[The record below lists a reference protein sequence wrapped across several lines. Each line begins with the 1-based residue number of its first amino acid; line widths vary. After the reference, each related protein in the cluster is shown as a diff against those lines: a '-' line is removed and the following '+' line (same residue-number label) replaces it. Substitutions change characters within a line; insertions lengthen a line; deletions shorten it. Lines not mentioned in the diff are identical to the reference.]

1 MLRCL
6 AVSVG
11 LNRER
16 VGPYKLIRL
25 IGKGGMGAVYEAVQE
40 PIERRVAVKILHGR
54 YAQEPEIATRFFN
67 EARAVNI
74 VDHPGIVQI
83 SDYGQ
88 LPTGVAYLVM
98 EFLKGETLGERIKRA
113 AGRMPVPEVVRL
125 ARQIAAALAAAHE
138 KGVIHR
144 DLKPDN
150 VMLVPDPDPESPGR
164 IRVKLLDF
172 GIAKVAAEVS
182 QNAANTAADVVMG
195 TPKYMSPE
203 QCRGA
208 GSVDDKSDV
217 YALGIILFE
226 MLVGKPP
233 FVGATGEILAKQI
246 YNQPPQLR
254 EVAPWVPEQLAALVH
269 RLLVKSKADRP
280 AMRQVNGELET
291 MSLSYPTT
299 MHSVIGLPA
308 LGALPPGM
316 QPGLAVAP
324 PQAAG
329 PSSVVMVQEGPLE
342 DASASQAVVAAAE
355 ALPERTVNEEE
366 DNTPTGVRLAAAR
379 GQQPEKDSHSGLQ
392 PQSTL
397 GFSVGQSSLSMTPPR
412 PRRLLIGIGTGG
424 LLAVGLLLALLL
436 RGSQP
441 PAPAKVR
448 VASKPPKR
456 TVHWS
461 LASEPGGAEVI
472 RASNGESLG
481 RTPWQSDV
489 PIGSGRVTLRLH
501 FPGYQDREVELDAS
515 RDDRTEVMLETQ
527 LPVQV
532 LTPNPPPVKPKP
544 HPKPKPVGP
553 SKPSGPATAPGKPKP
568 PNAPKIV
575 D

>member
-1 MLRCL
+1 
-6 AVSVG
+6 
-11 LNRER
+11 
-16 VGPYKLIRL
+16 
-25 IGKGGMGAVYEAVQE
+25 MGAVYEAVQE
-40 PIERRVAVKILHGR
+40 PIERRVAIKILHGR

-98 EFLKGETLGERIKRA
+98 EFLKGETLGQRIKRA
-113 AGRMPVPEVVRL
+113 SGRMPVPEVVRL

-182 QNAANTAADVVMG
+182 QSAAQTAADVVMG

-208 GSVDDKSDV
+208 GNVDDKSDV
-217 YALGIILFE
+217 YALGIICFE

-246 YNQPPQLR
+246 YDNPPQLR
-254 EVAPWVPEQLAALVH
+254 DIAPWVPEQLAALVH
-269 RLLVKSKADRP
+269 RLLVKGKADRP
-280 AMRQVNGELET
+280 AMRQVTAELET

-308 LGALPPGM
+308 LGAAGAPAAVTPAAVPIQSVAPG
-316 QPGLAVAP
+316 QVSLVQVSDINLAGLAGP
-324 PQAAG
+324 GSGQA
-329 PSSVVMVQEGPLE
+329 SVVVL
-342 DASASQAVVAAAE
+342 D
-355 ALPERTVNEEE
+355 ERTVNDEEE
-366 DNTPTGVRLAAAR
+366 DNTPTGKRLAAAR
-379 GQQPEKDSHSGLQ
+379 SLPEKDSHSGLQ

-397 GFSVGQSSLSMTPPR
+397 GFSVGESSLSITTPPR
-412 PRRLLIGIGTGG
+412 TRRLLLGIGAGG
-424 LLAVGLLLALLL
+424 LAAVAVLLILLL

-441 PAPAKVR
+441 TTPTKVR

-456 TVHWS
+456 SVHWS
-461 LASEPGGAEVI
+461 VSSDPAGADVV
-472 RASNGESLG
+472 RVDKGETLG

-489 PIGSGRVTLRLH
+489 PIGSGRTKLRLT

-515 RDDRTEVMLETQ
+515 RDDRQEVLLDPDPAQ
-527 LPVQV
+527 A
-532 LTPNPPPVKPKP
+532 PPPSPGTP
-544 HPKPKPVGP
+544 PKPKPKPKPKSLWPFKSTP
-553 SKPSGPATAPGKPKP
+553 STPQPPPGGKTKP

>member
-6 AVSVG
+6 SVSVG

-16 VGPYKLIRL
+16 VGPYRLIRL

-98 EFLKGETLGERIKRA
+98 EFLKGETLGQRIKRA

-150 VMLVPDPDPESPGR
+150 VMLVPDPDPEAPGR

-182 QNAANTAADVVMG
+182 QNAAQTAADVVMG

-208 GSVDDKSDV
+208 GNVDDKCDV

-246 YNQPPQLR
+246 YDNPPQLR
-254 EVAPWVPEQLAALVH
+254 DIAPWVPEHLAELVH
-269 RLLVKSKADRP
+269 RLLVKGKAERP

-308 LGALPPGM
+308 LGA
-316 QPGLAVAP
+316 
-324 PQAAG
+324 
-329 PSSVVMVQEGPLE
+329 
-342 DASASQAVVAAAE
+342 ASASQPGQAPYSSQPGQSPASFGPSDVVVIDE
-355 ALPERTVNEEE
+355 KTVNEEE
-366 DNTPTGVRLAAAR
+366 EEGDKTPTGARLAAAR
-379 GQQPEKDSHSGLQ
+379 NQMPEKDSHSGLQ

-412 PRRLLIGIGTGG
+412 TRRLLFGIGAGG
-424 LLAVGLLLALLL
+424 ILAVGVLLLLLF
-436 RGSQP
+436 RGNKP
-441 PAPAKVR
+441 VAPVQVR
-448 VASKPPKR
+448 VAAKPVKR

-461 LASEPGGAEVI
+461 LSSDPGGADVI
-472 RASNGESLG
+472 RAGSGETLG

-489 PIGSGRVTLRLH
+489 PTGSGKVTLRLRL
-501 FPGYQDREVELDAS
+501 PGYQDREVELEAS
-515 RDDRTEVMLETQ
+515 RDDRSEVMLETAMPAVVP
-527 LPVQV
+527 PV
-532 LTPNPPPVKPKP
+532 VKPKP
-544 HPKPKPVGP
+544 KPKPKPLWP
-553 SKPSGPATAPGKPKP
+553 TRPATPTTPVGKQLGKPKSP
-568 PNAPKIV
+568 TAPKIV